1 MTQAQ
6 LEVRKERS
14 ENGALIASQTEQ
26 GFRVYAV
33 RNPSKVYLVRKE
45 GDQWTC
51 TCPDFEFHK
60 GDTTWRCKH
69 VLAVAPWQKP
79 EETLPVEVEFD
90 DPAKGLTLPEL
101 PAPNHIRRE
110 RVRKEAATPGPG
122 NGQAS
127 EIPAAAGGEN
137 LPRVQ
142 EKTLVQEKSGPRK
155 PATPKRAR
163 RPANGS

>member
-14 ENGALIASQTEQ
+14 ENGALIASQTEE

-33 RNPSKVYLVRKE
+33 QNPSKVYLVKQE

-69 VLAVAPWQKP
+69 VLAIAPWPKAE

-90 DPAKGLTLPEL
+90 DPTQGLNVPES
-101 PAPNHIRRE
+101 PAPDQVRRKQ
-110 RVRKEAATPGPG
+110 VRKEAATPEPG

-127 EIPAAAGGEN
+127 EILAAAGGEN
-137 LPRVQ
+137 RP
-142 EKTLVQEKSGPRK
+142 LVQE
-155 PATPKRAR
+155 R
-163 RPANGS
+163 RLVQEQ

>member
-14 ENGALIASQTEQ
+14 ENGALIASQTEE

-33 RNPSKVYLVRKE
+33 RNPSKVYVVRKDGE
-45 GDQWTC
+45 QWTC

-69 VLAVAPWQKP
+69 VLAVAPWPKLE

-90 DPAKGLTLPEL
+90 DPTQGLGVPES
-101 PAPNHIRRE
+101 PAPDQVRRK
-110 RVRKEAATPGPG
+110 RVRKEAANFVPG

-127 EIPAAAGGEN
+127 AITAAAADEN
-137 LPRVQ
+137 RPVVPEQR
-142 EKTLVQEKSGPRK
+142 GPPK
-155 PATPKRAR
+155 PATATRHSGPNTA
-163 RPANGS
+163 

>member
-14 ENGALIASQTEQ
+14 ENGALIASQTEE

-33 RNPSKVYLVRKE
+33 RNPSKVYLVTKE

-60 GDTTWRCKH
+60 GDTTWRMQARPGRRAL
-69 VLAVAPWQKP
+69 VKP

-90 DPAKGLTLPEL
+90 DPTQGLG
-101 PAPNHIRRE
+101 
-110 RVRKEAATPGPG
+110 V
-122 NGQAS
+122 
-127 EIPAAAGGEN
+127 
-137 LPRVQ
+137 PRG
-142 EKTLVQEKSGPRK
+142 SGPARSAGSGSEK
-155 PATPKRAR
+155 RLQRLDPATGRRA
-163 RPANGS
+163 

>member
-14 ENGALIASQTEQ
+14 ENGALIASQTEE

-33 RNPSKVYLVRKE
+33 RNPSKVYLVKKE

-60 GDTTWRCKH
+60 GDTTWRMQARPGRRAL
-69 VLAVAPWQKP
+69 VKP

-90 DPAKGLTLPEL
+90 DPTQGLGVPGA
-101 PAPNHIRRE
+101 PAP
-110 RVRKEAATPGPG
+110 PGPQG
-122 NGQAS
+122 
-127 EIPAAAGGEN
+127 AGPKRGCNARTRPRAGERN
-137 LPRVQ
+137 PCRRRR
-142 EKTLVQEKSGPRK
+142 RK
-155 PATPKRAR
+155 PTACTCRGDRRQHWRAAVR
-163 RPANGS
+163 